1 MFLSDT
7 VGSQHNTELPNTGLS
22 LNPPLFPGP
31 DGAESEGLPEV
42 HEGDHGRGGAAQDVA
57 GGGASQWWSP
67 STSTPRHPDHQE
79 EEPEPL
85 ALRGELHQLHP
96 LALLQRGGQE
106 AGPVSGR
113 GPKQVR

>member
-57 GGGASQWWSP
+57 GGGAPQWWIASP
-67 STSTPRHPDHQE
+67 PSPRHTSHQE
-79 EEPEPL
+79 EEPQPL
-85 ALRGELHQLHP
+85 PLRRQLHQLHP
-96 LALLQRGGQE
+96 LPLLQRGGQE
-106 AGPVSGR
+106 AGPVPGR
-113 GPKQVR
+113 GSKQVR

>member
-1 MFLSDT
+1 M
-7 VGSQHNTELPNTGLS
+7 VGSQHNIAQHQTQTLTPT
-22 LNPPLFPGP
+22 LFPGP

-42 HEGDHGRGGAAQDVA
+42 DEGDHRRGGAAQDVP
-57 GGGASQWWSP
+57 GGGASQWWPP
-67 STSTPRHPDHQE
+67 SATSPRHTDHQE

-106 AGPVSGR
+106 AGPVPGWGS
-113 GPKQVR
+113 KQVR